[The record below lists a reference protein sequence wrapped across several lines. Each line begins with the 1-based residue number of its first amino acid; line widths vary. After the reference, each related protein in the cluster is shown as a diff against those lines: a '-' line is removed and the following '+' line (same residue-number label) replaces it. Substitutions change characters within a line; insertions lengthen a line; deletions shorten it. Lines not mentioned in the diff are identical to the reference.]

1 MNAVPRIVRIFALI
15 VAVLG
20 AITACSSEEPDAP
33 GTGATASAPGGGAR
47 SGGGGARSGGGR
59 PPSLVVA
66 GSVEE
71 HLINDR
77 LKAVGTGS
85 ARSSVSVVPLTGGI
99 ITEILATPGQQV
111 KVNDTLA
118 TLDNEEQQIAYEDS
132 RIEEDS
138 RTLPVKALI
147 DNTNDK
153 LRPGMSFE
161 LELEF
166 PGQQYPGVDPLAIQ
180 WDSDGSFVWKIDEGS
195 VLRVP
200 ATIIQRNRG
209 SVLIDAELQPGD
221 RVVTEGVMSLRQ
233 GAKIRIQG
241 EPRPE
246 RQNDSG
252 SSGKSDTPTTAE
264 AKPASGSTGS

>member
-1 MNAVPRIVRIFALI
+1 MTVDPGNFITAQTELMTIDDRSELI
-15 VAVLG
+15 VEFWIPERFANQVKIGQSVDAVALADPG
-20 AITACSSEEPDAP
+20 AHY
-33 GTGATASAPGGGAR
+33 
-47 SGGGGARSGGGR
+47 
-59 PPSLVVA
+59 V
-66 GSVEE
+66 GSV
-71 HLINDR
+71 N
-77 LKAVGTGS
+77 
-85 ARSSVSVVPLTGGI
+85 GI
-99 ITEILATPGQQV
+99 
-111 KVNDTLA
+111 
-118 TLDNEEQQIAYEDS
+118 DS

>member
-118 TLDNEEQQIAYEDS
+118 TLDNEEQQIAYE
-132 RIEEDS
+132 RAARE
-138 RTLPVKALI
+138 LVKARADATRLEQLFRSKTI
-147 DNTNDK
+147 TEAEVDNARAALDDAQLA
-153 LRPGMSFE
+153 LRNAE
-161 LELEF
+161 LTLRRRTIVA
-166 PGQQYPGVDPLAIQ
+166 PINGIVGLVTVDPGNFI
-180 WDSDGSFVWKIDEGS
+180 
-195 VLRVP
+195 
-200 ATIIQRNRG
+200 T
-209 SVLIDAELQPGD
+209 
-221 RVVTEGVMSLRQ
+221 
-233 GAKIRIQG
+233 GALCWFC
-241 EPRPE
+241 
-246 RQNDSG
+246 
-252 SSGKSDTPTTAE
+252 
-264 AKPASGSTGS
+264 